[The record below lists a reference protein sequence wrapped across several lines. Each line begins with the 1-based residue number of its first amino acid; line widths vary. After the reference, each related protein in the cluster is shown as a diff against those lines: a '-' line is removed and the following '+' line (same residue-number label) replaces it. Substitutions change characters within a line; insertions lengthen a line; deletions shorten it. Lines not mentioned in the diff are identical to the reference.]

1 MPSANIDTL
10 IKQGFKY
17 IVYRNTNTMS
27 AYQYTNRM
35 FADSS
40 TMAMLTLTDVEI
52 GDMHSFGLHNTTN
65 NTTTPMQMRQATIT
79 PASTVVTVQW

>member
-1 MPSANIDTL
+1 MPSANIDML

-40 TMAMLTLTDVEI
+40 TMTMLTLTDVEI
-52 GDMHSFGLHNTTN
+52 GDMHWFGLHNTTN
-65 NTTTPMQMRQATIT
+65 NTTTPMQMRQVTIT
-79 PASTVVTVQW
+79 PTSTVVTVQW